1 MAVQCPCL
9 PPSPHLKGRKGEIVR
24 YKHWSAE
31 QIMRWWLTTYPK
43 MTLKKALDIFADT
56 VENYKNCSPKDKLYY
71 DSLSFITAINIV
83 RVDFLTGSQALE
95 VANNVATD
103 FGASKVQVQAQIDKI
118 MKGWEND
125 RGYNF

>member
-1 MAVQCPCL
+1 MSRL
-9 PPSPHLKGRKGEIVR
+9 
-24 YKHWSAE
+24 KHWSAE

-56 VENYKNCSPKDKLYY
+56 VENYKSCFPKDKLYY
-71 DSLSFITAINIV
+71 DSLSFITAINIM
-83 RVDFLTGSQALE
+83 RIDFLTGTQAFE

-118 MKGWEND
+118 MKGWENGK
-125 RGYNF
+125 GYNF

>member
-9 PPSPHLKGRKGEIVR
+9 PPSPYLKGRKGETVR

-31 QIMRWWLTTYPK
+31 QIMRWWLDTYPK

-71 DSLSFITAINIV
+71 DSLSFITAINIM
-83 RVDFLTGSQALE
+83 RIDFLTGAQAFE

-103 FGASKVQVQAQIDKI
+103 FGASKVQVQAQIDKV
-118 MKGWEND
+118 MKGWENVKE
-125 RGYNF
+125 YNF